1 MADAILLGHGSGG
14 KLTQNLVQRDI
25 YPFLE
30 NPILGKMDD
39 SGVFD
44 IRIQGR
50 LALTTDSYV
59 VSPIFFPGGDIGRLA
74 VCGTV
79 NDLAMV
85 GAVPR
90 YLSLSLIIE
99 EGFSIDDLRK
109 VMNSVRKAAM
119 EADVKVVAGDTKVVD
134 HGSADKIFITTA
146 GVGIPA
152 KDARLSGSNLK
163 PGDKLIL
170 NGSIGEHGITIMS
183 QREGLKFAV
192 AIESDCAPL
201 NKLVSKMMD
210 VSNNIHAMRDPTRG
224 GLATT
229 LNEFARQSNVGIV
242 INEEAIPVQEP
253 VKAACEMLGFDPLYV
268 ANEGKLVAAVA
279 AKDAEQVLSAMHKAR
294 YGTDAVIIGEVTA
307 ENTGKV
313 VMRTRLGTTRIV
325 DLLTGELLPRIC

>member
-1 MADAILLGHGSGG
+1 MATILLGHGSGG
-14 KLTQNLVQRDI
+14 KLTQGLVQRDI

-30 NPILGKMDD
+30 NPILAKMDD

-44 IRIQGR
+44 LRIQGR

-79 NDLAMV
+79 NDLSMV

-99 EGFSIDDLRK
+99 EGFSIEDLRK
-109 VMNSVRKAAM
+109 IMNSVRKAAA
-119 EADVKVVAGDTKVVD
+119 EADVKVVAGDTKVVN

-146 GVGIPA
+146 GIGIPP
-152 KDARLSGSNLK
+152 KDARISGSNLR

-183 QREGLKFAV
+183 QREGLKFA
-192 AIESDCAPL
+192 APIESDCAPL
-201 NKLVSKMMD
+201 NRLVAKMTD
-210 VSNNIHAMRDPTRG
+210 ASENIHAMRDPTRG
-224 GLATT
+224 GLATV
-229 LNEFARQSNVGIV
+229 LNEFARQSNVGIT
-242 INEEAIPVQEP
+242 IDEAAIPVQEP

-279 AKDAEQVLSAMHKAR
+279 AKDAEAVLAAMRKAR
-294 YGTDAVIIGEVTA
+294 YGTGAVIIGEVTA
-307 ENTGKV
+307 ENVGRV
-313 VMRTRLGTTRIV
+313 VMRTGLGTTRIV
-325 DLLTGELLPRIC
+325 DHLTGELLPRIC